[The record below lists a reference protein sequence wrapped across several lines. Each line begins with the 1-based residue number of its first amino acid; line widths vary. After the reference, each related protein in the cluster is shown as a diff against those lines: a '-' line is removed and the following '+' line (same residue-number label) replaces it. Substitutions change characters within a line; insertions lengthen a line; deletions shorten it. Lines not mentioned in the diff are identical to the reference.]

1 MVNSKA
7 AARIKRALRIKA
19 KLKSGDRAR
28 LIVFRSLKHIYAQ
41 VFDDKTGK
49 VVAAASDLKLQKG
62 SKLEK
67 ARSVGA
73 EVAKQALAKQV
84 TVVSFDRNGYKYHGR
99 VKELAQAAREA
110 GLNF

>member
-7 AARIKRALRIKA
+7 AVRIKRARRIKA
-19 KLKSGDRAR
+19 KLKSGDRPR

-41 VFDDKTGK
+41 VFDDQTGK
-49 VVAAASDLKLQKG
+49 VVAAASDLKVKKG

-67 ARSVGA
+67 ARSVGE

-84 TVVSFDRNGYKYHGR
+84 AAVSFDRNGYKYHGR